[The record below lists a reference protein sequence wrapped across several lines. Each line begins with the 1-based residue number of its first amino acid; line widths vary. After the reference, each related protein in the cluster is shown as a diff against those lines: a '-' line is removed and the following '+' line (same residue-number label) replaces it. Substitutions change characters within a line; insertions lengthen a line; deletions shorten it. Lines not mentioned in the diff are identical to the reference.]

1 MYENRTGPRR
11 RTPGAGRKHTDDGI
25 RLNCDGGGHGD
36 GVRWNHGHS
45 GRDGEA
51 SMPAAVSDW
60 QSRKTPPNPDHCT
73 PNDVTKP
80 RRRKE
85 RQRLRREAKLTT
97 EVSWPAD
104 IPVKSFRWLRSGKSE
119 KR

>member
-1 MYENRTGPRR
+1 VCEDRTGPRR
-11 RTPGAGRKHTDDGI
+11 RTPRAGRKHTDDGI
-25 RLNCDGGGHGD
+25 RPNCDGGGHDG
-36 GVRWNHGHS
+36 GVRWNHDRS

-60 QSRKTPPNPDHCT
+60 QCRKTLQIQDHCT

-97 EVSWPAD
+97 VVS
-104 IPVKSFRWLRSGKSE
+104 
-119 KR
+119 